1 MYDKE
6 LSLAQHLAVE
16 AGKEIMTF
24 FKKEYTIT
32 EKHDYDHDSQS
43 TSADLAA
50 NELIVNGLKKEFPY
64 HILAEETVDN
74 PSRLNHTIIW
84 IVDPLDGT
92 KQFIAGDSGFTVNIA
107 LVEHGRPVVGV
118 IYSPVTDE
126 LFSAARG
133 SGAFHTAHKITKQI
147 HVSSKTNFKDMII
160 VESKNH
166 SNLHIMAALEPL
178 FASSQKVGSSL
189 KGCLVA
195 EGSADIYFRFGPT
208 SEWDI
213 CAMHCI
219 VEEAGGRITSMD
231 GTEITYNRENVRN
244 KPFLA
249 SNGKVHEKLLALA
262 KPYL

>member
-1 MYDKE
+1 MYNKE

-24 FKKEYTIT
+24 FKKKYTIT

-50 NELIVNGLKKEFPY
+50 NELIVNGLKKESSY
-64 HILAEETVDN
+64 LILTEETVDT
-74 PSRLNHTIIW
+74 PERLNHNIIW

-92 KQFIAGDSGFTVNIA
+92 KQFIEGNPGFTVNIA
-107 LVEHGRPVVGV
+107 LVQHGKPVIGV

-133 SGAFHTAHKITKQI
+133 SGAFLTVNKKTQQI
-147 HVSSKTNFKDMII
+147 HVSAKTNFKEMIL

-166 SNLHIMAALEPL
+166 SNLQIMSSIEPL

-195 EGSADIYFRFGPT
+195 EGSADVYFRFGPT

-213 CAMHCI
+213 CAMHCLL
-219 VEEAGGRITSMD
+219 EEAGGKITSLD
-231 GTEITYNRENVRN
+231 GTEITYNRENIRN
-244 KPFLA
+244 RPFLA
-249 SNGKVHEKLLALA
+249 SNGTVHEKLLALA